1 MTRTLTGLYDTYTDA
16 QAAVHELEAAG
27 ISSGDISVVANRPG
41 GNGTHHVKE
50 GNEAA
55 PGAEAGAAFG
65 AIIGGGGGL
74 LAGLGMLAIPGVG
87 PVVAAG
93 WLVATLAGAAGG
105 AAVGG
110 AGGSLIGAMVGN
122 GVPEEDAQVYAEG
135 VRRGGTMVTVRVDDN
150 HAETADAILHRHH
163 SVNAVERRRI
173 YTAGGWSRFDETAP
187 AYNPADAERER
198 VRRANQV
205 I

>member
-1 MTRTLTGLYDTYTDA
+1 MTRTLTGLYDTYADA

-27 ISSGDISVVANRPG
+27 VSSGEISLVASRPG
-41 GNGTHHVKE
+41 ETGTHHVKE

-110 AGGSLIGAMVGN
+110 AGGGLIGAMVGN
-122 GVPEEDAQVYAEG
+122 GVPEQDAQVYAEG
-135 VRRGGTMVTVRVDDN
+135 VRRGGTMVTVRVDD
-150 HAETADAILHRHH
+150 AQAPAADAILRRHH
-163 SVNAVERRRI
+163 SVDAVERRRV
-173 YTAGGWSRFDETAP
+173 YTAGGWSRFEESAP
-187 AYNPADAERER
+187 AFDVAEAERER
-198 VRRANQV
+198 VRRANQAV
-205 I
+205 

>member
-1 MTRTLTGLYDTYTDA
+1 MKRTLTGLYDTYAHA

-27 ISSGDISVVANRPG
+27 ISSGDISVVANRPEG
-41 GNGTHHVKE
+41 DGTHHVTE

-65 AIIGGGGGL
+65 AIIGGGSGL

-110 AGGSLIGAMVGN
+110 AGGGLIGAMVGN
-122 GVPEEDAQVYAEG
+122 GVPEQDAQVYAEG
-135 VRRGGTMVTVRVDDN
+135 VRRGGTIVTVRADDN
-150 HAETADAILHRHH
+150 HASVAEAILHRHH
-163 SVNAVERRRI
+163 SVDAAERRRL

-187 AYNPADAERER
+187 AYDLANAERER
-198 VRRANQV
+198 VLRANQAL
-205 I
+205 